1 MSQTLGDSIK
11 TGMSSKS
18 VNKDDVTNALALMGV
33 ASAAGKSTA
42 AGVSIPASESWL
54 TESLTKESHL
64 VESHFVENRLIET
77 GFINRPAALWRP
89 SAELDPTLESCGRDA
104 NDILGSELR
113 SMHADKRV
121 NKQRGRGARLVM
133 TQRDMV

>member
-1 MSQTLGDSIK
+1 MSQTLGDSSK

-54 TESLTKESHL
+54 TESLTKESY
-64 VESHFVENRLIET
+64 FVENRCIET
-77 GFINRPAALWRP
+77 GFTNRPAALCR
-89 SAELDPTLESCGRDA
+89 SGAELGPARESCGREA
-104 NDILGSELR
+104 NDKLGSEFR
-113 SMHADKRV
+113 TVHAGNRATKQSSKGAWVVGTKRGV
-121 NKQRGRGARLVM
+121 A
-133 TQRDMV
+133 